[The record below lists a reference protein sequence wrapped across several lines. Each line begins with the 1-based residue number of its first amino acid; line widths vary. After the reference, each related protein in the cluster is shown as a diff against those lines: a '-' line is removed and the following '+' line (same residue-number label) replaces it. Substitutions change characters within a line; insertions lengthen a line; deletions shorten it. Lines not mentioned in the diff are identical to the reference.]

1 MRRTYREKVYK
12 CGDYIDV
19 QVFPVFQKGNT
30 RRKKRAKPT
39 SDMQARLNQRNAER
53 ALIRLLNANFTEDDI
68 SVTLTFRDE
77 HLPETYEEAEKRAK
91 NFLRRVSRL
100 REKKGL
106 PELKRILI
114 PGGGRFHFHIP
125 MNGGLDDKVL
135 QALWPWGYTNVIHF
149 EFSESGLEGHARY
162 IATQYEE
169 DQYGGEDLLSGYE
182 IDESTGE
189 VTESSSS
196 TAGGPPSS
204 ILGKAKRAKGKRR
217 YSCSKNIVRPEAEER
232 DGRIS
237 AQKVEDMATV
247 DSYSRTVFE
256 KLYPGYCFSSCVP
269 YYNQEN
275 GGYYLEIRMY
285 RSDAEFLQSRKR
297 YRRIRS

>member
-1 MRRTYREKVYK
+1 MRRVYREKTYK
-12 CGDYIDV
+12 CGDYMDV

-39 SDMQARLNQRNAER
+39 SEMQARLNQRNAER
-53 ALIRLLNANFTEDDI
+53 ALIRLLNANFTERDI

-77 HLPETYEEAEKRAK
+77 HLPETYEEAERRAK
-91 NFLRRVSRL
+91 NFLRRVQRL

-114 PGGGRFHFHIP
+114 PGSGRFHFHIP
-125 MNGGLDDKVL
+125 MNGGLDDKEL
-135 QALWPWGYTNVIHF
+135 QALWPWGYLNVVHF
-149 EFSESGLEGHARY
+149 EFNENGLEGHARY

-169 DQYGGEDLLSGYE
+169 DQYGGEDLLSGYDV
-182 IDESTGE
+182 DESTGE
-189 VTESSSS
+189 VT
-196 TAGGPPSS
+196 
-204 ILGKAKRAKGKRR
+204 AKRAKGKRR

-237 AQKVEDMATV
+237 AQRVEDMATV
-247 DSYSRTVFE
+247 DSYSRAIFE

-269 YYNQEN
+269 YYNAEN

-285 RSDAEFLQSRKR
+285 RSDAEFLQTRKK
-297 YRRIRS
+297 YRRIRG